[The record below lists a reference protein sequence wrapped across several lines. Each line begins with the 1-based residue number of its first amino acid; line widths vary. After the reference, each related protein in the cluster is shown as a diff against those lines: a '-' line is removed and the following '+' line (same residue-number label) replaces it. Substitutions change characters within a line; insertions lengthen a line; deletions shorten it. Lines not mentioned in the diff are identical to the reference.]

1 MRESGQFQRKIMHLD
16 YCLQAFDMYPVSE
29 PARAQLYDGF
39 SKQGKGRHQYLKE
52 RKQLIPENKYQFPLC
67 SSWDYGWKLED
78 AIPRDSIKNPP
89 YGRRAIVEN
98 DFFTRNEIP
107 QYHKDRHAKEDD
119 ARAHILMEN
128 KWRYPQSTKAHF
140 TITYCF
146 CMQVTNILI
155 QFLKDDN
162 NNCLQWIRY

>member
-29 PARAQLYDGF
+29 PVRAQLYDGF

-119 ARAHILMEN
+119 ARAQILMEN
-128 KWRYPQSTKAHF
+128 KWR
-140 TITYCF
+140 
-146 CMQVTNILI
+146 
-155 QFLKDDN
+155 
-162 NNCLQWIRY
+162 